1 MKPTKRIMLM
11 SSFLLA
17 VACGDGT
24 TQDTAVPA
32 ATPSGETSQEVGDYV
47 VHFNAMTTDQL
58 TPEVAKLHGIVRS
71 KNRAMLNVSFVAK
84 SSSDSVEGEVEVAAA
99 NLTGQTKTIKMR
111 RVQEGDAVYYIG
123 EVPVANRETLIFD
136 IKATPEGSSETA
148 TMRFKRQ
155 FFTD

>member
-1 MKPTKRIMLM
+1 MKPITLATLM
-11 SSFLLA
+11 SVALLA
-17 VACGDGT
+17 AGCGDGEVPER
-24 TQDTAVPA
+24 DIPA
-32 ATPSGETSQEVGDYV
+32 ASPSGETSQEVGDHV

-71 KNRAMLNVSFVAK
+71 KNRAMLNVSFVEK
-84 SSSDSVEGEVEVAAA
+84 STNRSVDGKVEVEAA
-99 NLTGQTKTIKMR
+99 NLTGQTKSIVMR

-136 IKATPEGSSETA
+136 LRATPAGSTQTA

-155 FFTD
+155 FFTN